1 MQKVEDVLKY
11 YIFFQIMKMSFFLQI
26 NSIHENMYIVYKLY
40 VFEIDD
46 RNACNVVLW
55 WFELVWN

>member
-55 WFELVWN
+55 